1 MITAAI
7 QKTPNS
13 VWVYNENGSARQ
25 MTGTLIGFTSNTVT
39 IRPLSALNTVNVY
52 DERGNCKQTIQCP
65 K

>member
-52 DERGNCKQTIQCP
+52 DEHGNCKQTIQCP